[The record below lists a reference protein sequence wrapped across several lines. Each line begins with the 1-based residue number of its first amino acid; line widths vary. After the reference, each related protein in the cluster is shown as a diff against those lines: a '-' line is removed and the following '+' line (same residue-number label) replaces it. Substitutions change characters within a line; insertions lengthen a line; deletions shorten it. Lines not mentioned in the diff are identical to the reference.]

1 MKLKSIAAAAAAAV
15 VGLAAAGHAQAVT
28 TALGAVSIGV
38 PLAFGGLA
46 APGAFLDF
54 FTFTLP
60 PNGGSGYNISN
71 FTFLPVQYNT
81 VFTNFNL
88 VRNLDGIIGSADD
101 TVVASSTAVGASNM
115 SLTFAASTGGNY
127 YLSVIGLSNGTLG
140 GIYNGAIS
148 VSAVPEP
155 ETYALMLAGIG
166 VIGFMA
172 VRRRPLG

>member
-1 MKLKSIAAAAAAAV
+1 MKFTSLAAAAAV
-15 VGLAAAGHAQAVT
+15 ALATAGAAQATT
-28 TALGAVSIGV
+28 TALGAVAVGV
-38 PLAFGGLA
+38 PLAFGGIA
-46 APGAFLDF
+46 TPGTFIDL

-71 FTFLPVQYNT
+71 FTFLPAQYNT

-88 VRNLDGIIGSADD
+88 VRNLDGIIGNADD
-101 TVVASSTAVGASNM
+101 TVVASSTSAGAANM
-115 SLTFAASTGGNY
+115 SLTFAASAGGSY
-127 YLSVIGLSNGTLG
+127 YLSVIGLTNGSLG

-166 VIGFMA
+166 MIGFMA
-172 VRRRPLG
+172 ARRRDRS